1 MQAIQHAP
9 VTLLVHGGAGT
20 LTRADLSPAQELE
33 YREALGQALRAGQA
47 LLLQGGTALDAAVAA
62 VCVLEDCP
70 LFNAGKGS
78 VFTHEGRNEM
88 DAAVMDGATGQ
99 AGAVAGVVSVRNPIL
114 AAQAVMQHSGH
125 VFLMGQG
132 AEAFARTQGLAL
144 EGPEYFHTAHRW
156 QQLQT
161 ALAQNQ
167 ITLDHD
173 GSPASATSLINPM
186 NPTDPTDRKFGTV
199 GAVALDAH
207 GHLAAATSTGGMTN
221 KMFGRVGDSPLIGAG
236 TYACDAT
243 AAVSA
248 TGAGE
253 FFMRGVVAHDIAARM
268 AYGGLSLAEA
278 TQATV
283 REKLDATGGRG
294 GVIALDRHGHYQLA
308 FNTEGMYRG
317 VVQGQA
323 EPQISIYRD

>member
-20 LTRADLSPAQELE
+20 LTRADLRPAQERE
-33 YREALGQALRAGQA
+33 YRDALRQALLAGQA
-47 LLLQGGTALDAAVAA
+47 LLLQGACAVQAVVAA

-99 AGAVAGVVSVRNPIL
+99 AGAVAGLVSVRNPIL

-132 AEAFARTQGLAL
+132 AEAFARSQGLAL
-144 EGPEYFHTAHRW
+144 EGPEYFHTEHRW

-167 ITLDHD
+167 VTLDHD
-173 GSPASATSLINPM
+173 GPPASAMNPM
-186 NPTDPTDRKFGTV
+186 NPTDPADRKFGTV
-199 GAVALDAH
+199 GAVALDAQ

-317 VVQGQA
+317 VVQGNA
-323 EPQISIYRD
+323 EPQTAIYRA

>member
-1 MQAIQHAP
+1 MPAP

-20 LTRADLSPAQELE
+20 LTRADLSPTQERE
-33 YREALGQALRAGQA
+33 YRDALGQALRAGQT

-99 AGAVAGVVSVRNPIL
+99 AGAVAGVVSVRNPVL
-114 AAQAVMQHSGH
+114 AAQAVMQRSGH

-132 AEAFARTQGLAL
+132 AEAFARAQGLAL

-167 ITLDHD
+167 VMLDHD
-173 GSPASATSLINPM
+173 GHRSQGQPAPEPI
-186 NPTDPTDRKFGTV
+186 DRKFGTV
-199 GAVALDAH
+199 GAVALDAQ

-278 TQATV
+278 TQATLH
-283 REKLDATGGRG
+283 E
-294 GVIALDRHGHYQLA
+294 
-308 FNTEGMYRG
+308 NSMP
-317 VVQGQA
+317 QA
-323 EPQISIYRD
+323 GAAG

>member
-1 MQAIQHAP
+1 MQAP

-20 LTRADLSPAQELE
+20 LTRVDLSAAQERE
-33 YREALGQALRAGQA
+33 YRDALGQALRAGQS

-99 AGAVAGVVSVRNPIL
+99 AGAVAGVVAVRNPIL
-114 AAQAVMQHSGH
+114 AAQAVMQRSGH
-125 VFLMGQG
+125 VFLLGQG
-132 AEAFARTQGLAL
+132 AEAFARAQGLAL
-144 EGPEYFHTAHRW
+144 EGPGYFHTEHRW
-156 QQLQT
+156 QQLQA

-167 ITLDHD
+167 VMLDHD
-173 GSPASATSLINPM
+173 GQHHQALPGA
-186 NPTDPTDRKFGTV
+186 DPLDRKFGTV

-236 TYACDAT
+236 TYACDDT

-253 FFMRGVVAHDIAARM
+253 FFIRGVVAHDIAARM
-268 AYGGLSLAEA
+268 AYGRLSLAKA
-278 TQATV
+278 TQATM
-283 REKLDATGGRG
+283 RDKLDATGGRG
-294 GVIALDRHGHYQLA
+294 GVIALDRHGHYKLA

-317 VVQGQA
+317 VVQGHAQ
-323 EPQISIYRD
+323 PQVAIYRA

>member
-1 MQAIQHAP
+1 MQAP

-20 LTRADLSPAQELE
+20 LTRANLSPAQELE
-33 YREALGQALRAGQA
+33 YRDALGQALRAGQS
-47 LLLQGGTALDAAVAA
+47 LLLRGASAVDAVVAA
-62 VCVLEDCP
+62 VSVLEDCP

-99 AGAVAGVVSVRNPIL
+99 AGAVAGVVSVRNPVL
-114 AAQAVMQHSGH
+114 AAQAVMQRSGH
-125 VFLMGQG
+125 VLLIGQG
-132 AEAFARTQGLAL
+132 AEAFAQSQDLTMA
-144 EGPEYFHTAHRW
+144 GPEYFHTAHRW
-156 QQLQT
+156 QQLQA
-161 ALAQNQ
+161 ALAHQQ
-167 ITLDHD
+167 VMLDHD
-173 GSPASATSLINPM
+173 GQHQQGQPEPI
-186 NPTDPTDRKFGTV
+186 DRKFGTV

-253 FFMRGVVAHDIAARM
+253 FFMRGVLAYDIAARM
-268 AYGGLSLAEA
+268 AYGGLSLAQA
-278 TQATV
+278 TEATV
-283 REKLDATGGRG
+283 RDKLDATGGRG
-294 GVIALDRHGHYQLA
+294 GVIALDRQGHYQLA

-317 VVQGQA
+317 VVQGDGP
-323 EPQISIYRD
+323 PQIAIYRD

>member
-1 MQAIQHAP
+1 MLAP

-20 LTRADLSPAQELE
+20 LMRADLSPTQERE
-33 YREALGQALRAGQA
+33 YREALSQALRAGQA
-47 LLLQGGTALDAAVAA
+47 LLLQGGSALDAAVAA

-114 AAQAVMQHSGH
+114 AAQAVMQRSGH

-132 AEAFARTQGLAL
+132 AEAFARAQGLAL
-144 EGPEYFHTAHRW
+144 EGPEYFHTPHRW
-156 QQLQT
+156 QQLQA

-167 ITLDHD
+167 VMLDHD
-173 GSPASATSLINPM
+173 GHRPQGQSVPEPI
-186 NPTDPTDRKFGTV
+186 DRKFGTV

-207 GHLAAATSTGGMTN
+207 GHLAAATSI
-221 KMFGRVGDSPLIGAG
+221 GRVGDSPLIGAG

-317 VVQGQA
+317 VVQGQG

>member
-1 MQAIQHAP
+1 MIDGAQMQAP

-20 LTRADLSPAQELE
+20 LTRADLSADQERD
-33 YREALGQALRAGQA
+33 YREALSLALQAGQT
-47 LLLQGGTALDAAVAA
+47 LLLQGGSALEAVVAA

-99 AGAVAGVVSVRNPIL
+99 AGAVAGLVSVRNPVL
-114 AAQAVMQHSGH
+114 AAQAVMQRSGH
-125 VFLMGQG
+125 VLLMGQG
-132 AEAFARTQGLAL
+132 AEAFACSQGLAL

-156 QQLQT
+156 QQLQA

-167 ITLDHD
+167 VMLDHD
-173 GSPASATSLINPM
+173 GQRPQGQPLS
-186 NPTDPTDRKFGTV
+186 DPIDRKFGTV
-199 GAVALDAH
+199 GAVALDTH

-236 TYACDAT
+236 TYACDET

-268 AYGGLSLAEA
+268 AYGGLSLAQATEA
-278 TQATV
+278 TM
-283 REKLDATGGRG
+283 RDKLDATGGRG

-317 VVQGQA
+317 VVQGDGL
-323 EPQISIYRD
+323 PQIAIYRD

>member
-1 MQAIQHAP
+1 M
-9 VTLLVHGGAGT
+9 
-20 LTRADLSPAQELE
+20 
-33 YREALGQALRAGQA
+33 
-47 LLLQGGTALDAAVAA
+47 LLQGGTALDAAVAA

-70 LFNAGKGS
+70 FFNAGRGS
-78 VFTHEGRNEM
+78 VFTLEGRNEI
-88 DAAVMDGATGQ
+88 DAAVVDGTTGQ

-114 AAQAVMQHSGH
+114 TAQAVMQRSGH

-132 AEAFARTQGLAL
+132 AEAFARAQGLAL

-156 QQLQT
+156 QQLQA

-167 ITLDHD
+167 VMLDYD
-173 GSPASATSLINPM
+173 GQHLQGHSVPEPI
-186 NPTDPTDRKFGTV
+186 DRKFGTV

-253 FFMRGVVAHDIAARM
+253 FFMRGVVAHEIAARM
-268 AYGGLSLAEA
+268 AYDGLSLAEA

-317 VVQGQA
+317 VVQGDGP
-323 EPQISIYRD
+323 PQILIYRD

>member
-1 MQAIQHAP
+1 MLAP

-20 LTRADLSPAQELE
+20 LTRADISPTQELE
-33 YREALGQALRAGQA
+33 YREALGQAMRAGQA
-47 LLLQGGTALDAAVAA
+47 LLLQGSTALAAAVAA

-114 AAQAVMQHSGH
+114 AAQAVMQRSGH

-132 AEAFARTQGLAL
+132 AEAFAKSQGLAL

-156 QQLQT
+156 QQLQI

-167 ITLDHD
+167 LMLDHD
-173 GSPASATSLINPM
+173 GQRPHGQ
-186 NPTDPTDRKFGTV
+186 PTPEPIDRKFGTV
-199 GAVALDAH
+199 GAVALDAR

-268 AYGGLSLAEA
+268 AYGGLTLAEA

-317 VVQGQA
+317 VVQGQG

>member
-1 MQAIQHAP
+1 MSAP

-33 YREALGQALRAGQA
+33 YRDALGQALRAGQS
-47 LLLQGGTALDAAVAA
+47 LLLRGASAVDAVVAA
-62 VCVLEDCP
+62 VSVLEDCP

-78 VFTHEGRNEM
+78 VFTHDGRNEM

-99 AGAVAGVVSVRNPIL
+99 AGAVAGVVSVRNPVL
-114 AAQAVMQHSGH
+114 AAQSVMQRSGH
-125 VFLMGQG
+125 VLLIGQG
-132 AEAFARTQGLAL
+132 AEAFAQSQGLAM
-144 EGPEYFHTAHRW
+144 EGPEYFHTPHRW
-156 QQLQT
+156 QQLQA

-167 ITLDHD
+167 VMLDHD
-173 GSPASATSLINPM
+173 GQHPQGQPEPI
-186 NPTDPTDRKFGTV
+186 DRKFGTV

-268 AYGGLSLAEA
+268 AYGGLSLAQA
-278 TQATV
+278 TEATV
-283 REKLDATGGRG
+283 RDKLDATGGRG
-294 GVIALDRHGHYQLA
+294 GVIALDRQGHYQLA

-317 VVQGQA
+317 VVQGDGP
-323 EPQISIYRD
+323 PQIAIYRD

>member
-1 MQAIQHAP
+1 MPAP

-33 YREALGQALRAGQA
+33 YRDALTQALRAGQA
-47 LLLQGGTALDAAVAA
+47 LLLQGGSALDAAVAA

-114 AAQAVMQHSGH
+114 AAQAVMQRSGH

-132 AEAFARTQGLAL
+132 AEAFAKSQGLVM

-161 ALAQNQ
+161 ALAQN
-167 ITLDHD
+167 
-173 GSPASATSLINPM
+173 
-186 NPTDPTDRKFGTV
+186 
-199 GAVALDAH
+199 
-207 GHLAAATSTGGMTN
+207 
-221 KMFGRVGDSPLIGAG
+221 
-236 TYACDAT
+236 
-243 AAVSA
+243 
-248 TGAGE
+248 
-253 FFMRGVVAHDIAARM
+253 
-268 AYGGLSLAEA
+268 
-278 TQATV
+278 
-283 REKLDATGGRG
+283 
-294 GVIALDRHGHYQLA
+294 
-308 FNTEGMYRG
+308 
-317 VVQGQA
+317 
-323 EPQISIYRD
+323 

>member
-1 MQAIQHAP
+1 
-9 VTLLVHGGAGT
+9 
-20 LTRADLSPAQELE
+20 
-33 YREALGQALRAGQA
+33 
-47 LLLQGGTALDAAVAA
+47 
-62 VCVLEDCP
+62 
-70 LFNAGKGS
+70 
-78 VFTHEGRNEM
+78 
-88 DAAVMDGATGQ
+88 MDGATGQ

-114 AAQAVMQHSGH
+114 AAQAVMQRSGH

-132 AEAFARTQGLAL
+132 AEAFARAQGLAL

-156 QQLQT
+156 QQLQA

-167 ITLDHD
+167 VMLDHD
-173 GSPASATSLINPM
+173 GQHAKGSSVPEPI
-186 NPTDPTDRKFGTV
+186 DRKFGTV

-294 GVIALDRHGHYQLA
+294 GVIALDRQGHYQLA

-317 VVQGQA
+317 VVQGNGP
-323 EPQISIYRD
+323 PQIAIYRD

>member
-1 MQAIQHAP
+1 
-9 VTLLVHGGAGT
+9 LVHGGAGT
-20 LTRADLSPAQELE
+20 LTRADLSLRQELE
-33 YREALGQALRAGQA
+33 YREALDQALRAGQA
-47 LLLQGGTALDAAVAA
+47 LLLQGATALDAAVAA

-88 DAAVMDGATGQ
+88 DAAVMEGATGQ

-114 AAQAVMQHSGH
+114 AAQAVMQRSGH

-156 QQLQT
+156 QQLQA

-167 ITLDHD
+167 VMLDHD
-173 GSPASATSLINPM
+173 GQRPQGPSVTAPI
-186 NPTDPTDRKFGTV
+186 DRKFGTV

-294 GVIALDRHGHYQLA
+294 GVIALDRQGHYQLA

>member
-1 MQAIQHAP
+1 
-9 VTLLVHGGAGT
+9 
-20 LTRADLSPAQELE
+20 
-33 YREALGQALRAGQA
+33 
-47 LLLQGGTALDAAVAA
+47 
-62 VCVLEDCP
+62 VLEDCP

-114 AAQAVMQHSGH
+114 AAQAVMQRSGH

-132 AEAFARTQGLAL
+132 AEAFARAQGLAL

-156 QQLQT
+156 QQLQA

-167 ITLDHD
+167 VMLDHD
-173 GSPASATSLINPM
+173 GQRPQGQSVPEPI
-186 NPTDPTDRKFGTV
+186 DRKFGTV

-268 AYGGLSLAEA
+268 AYGGLSLAQA

-294 GVIALDRHGHYQLA
+294 GVIALDRQGHYQLA

-317 VVQGQA
+317 VVQGDGP
-323 EPQISIYRD
+323 PQIAIYRD

>member
-1 MQAIQHAP
+1 MPAP

-20 LTRADLSPAQELE
+20 LTRTNLSPAQELE
-33 YREALGQALRAGQA
+33 YRDALGQALRAGQS
-47 LLLQGGTALDAAVAA
+47 LLLQGASAVDAVVAA
-62 VCVLEDCP
+62 VGVLEDCP

-114 AAQAVMQHSGH
+114 AAQAVMQRSGH
-125 VFLMGQG
+125 VLLMGQG
-132 AEAFARTQGLAL
+132 ADAFAQSQGLAL
-144 EGPEYFHTAHRW
+144 EGPEYFYTPHRW
-156 QQLQT
+156 QQLQA
-161 ALAQNQ
+161 ALAHQQ
-167 ITLDHD
+167 VMLDHD
-173 GSPASATSLINPM
+173 GQHPQGQPEPI
-186 NPTDPTDRKFGTV
+186 DRKFGTV

-253 FFMRGVVAHDIAARM
+253 FFMRGVVAHDITARM
-268 AYGGLSLAEA
+268 AYGGLSLAQA
-278 TQATV
+278 TEATV
-283 REKLDATGGRG
+283 RDKLDATGGRG
-294 GVIALDRHGHYQLA
+294 GVIALDRQGHYQLA

-317 VVQGQA
+317 VVQGDGP
-323 EPQISIYRD
+323 PQISIYRD

>member
-1 MQAIQHAP
+1 MQMQAP

-20 LTRADLSPAQELE
+20 LTRADLSADQERD
-33 YREALGQALRAGQA
+33 YRKALQQALLAGQT
-47 LLLQGGTALDAAVAA
+47 LLLQGGSALEAVVAA
-62 VCVLEDCP
+62 VCVMEDCP

-99 AGAVAGVVSVRNPIL
+99 AGAVAGLVSVRNPVL
-114 AAQAVMQHSGH
+114 AAQAVMQRSGH

-132 AEAFARTQGLAL
+132 AEAFARAQGLAL

-156 QQLQT
+156 QQLQA

-167 ITLDHD
+167 VMLDHD
-173 GSPASATSLINPM
+173 GQHAQAQPEPI
-186 NPTDPTDRKFGTV
+186 DRKFGTV

-268 AYGGLSLAEA
+268 AYGGLTLAQA
-278 TQATV
+278 TQATM
-283 REKLDATGGRG
+283 RDKLDATGGRG

>member
-1 MQAIQHAP
+1 MTMPAP

-20 LTRADLSPAQELE
+20 LTRADLSPAQERE
-33 YREALGQALRAGQA
+33 YRDALGQALRAGQS
-47 LLLQGGTALDAAVAA
+47 LLLRGASAVDAVVAA
-62 VCVLEDCP
+62 VSVLEDCP

-114 AAQAVMQHSGH
+114 AAQAVMQCSGH
-125 VFLMGQG
+125 VLLIGQG
-132 AEAFARTQGLAL
+132 AEAFAKSQGLAM
-144 EGPEYFHTAHRW
+144 EGPEYFHTEHRW

-167 ITLDHD
+167 VMLDHD
-173 GSPASATSLINPM
+173 GQRQPDQSKPI
-186 NPTDPTDRKFGTV
+186 DRKFGTV

-294 GVIALDRHGHYQLA
+294 GVIALDRQGHYQLP

-317 VVQGQA
+317 VVQGDGP
-323 EPQISIYRD
+323 PQISIYRD

>member
-1 MQAIQHAP
+1 MPAP

-20 LTRADLSPAQELE
+20 LTRADLSPAQERE
-33 YREALGQALRAGQA
+33 YRDALGQALRAGQS
-47 LLLQGGTALDAAVAA
+47 LLLRGASAVDAVVAA
-62 VCVLEDCP
+62 VSVLEDCP

-99 AGAVAGVVSVRNPIL
+99 AGAVAGVVSVRNPVL
-114 AAQAVMQHSGH
+114 AAQSVMQRSGH
-125 VFLMGQG
+125 VLLIGQG
-132 AEAFARTQGLAL
+132 AEAFAKSQGLAM
-144 EGPEYFHTAHRW
+144 EVPEYFHTAHRW
-156 QQLQT
+156 QQLQA
-161 ALAQNQ
+161 ALANKQVM
-167 ITLDHD
+167 LDHD
-173 GSPASATSLINPM
+173 GQRQPDQSQPI
-186 NPTDPTDRKFGTV
+186 DRKFGTV
-199 GAVALDAH
+199 GAVALDEH

-268 AYGGLSLAEA
+268 AYGGLSLAQA
-278 TQATV
+278 TEATV
-283 REKLDATGGRG
+283 RDKLDATGGRG
-294 GVIALDRHGHYQLA
+294 GVIALDRQGHYQLA

-317 VVQGQA
+317 VVQGDGP
-323 EPQISIYRD
+323 PQIAIYRD

>member
-1 MQAIQHAP
+1 
-9 VTLLVHGGAGT
+9 
-20 LTRADLSPAQELE
+20 
-33 YREALGQALRAGQA
+33 
-47 LLLQGGTALDAAVAA
+47 
-62 VCVLEDCP
+62 
-70 LFNAGKGS
+70 
-78 VFTHEGRNEM
+78 
-88 DAAVMDGATGQ
+88 
-99 AGAVAGVVSVRNPIL
+99 VVSVRNPIL
-114 AAQAVMQHSGH
+114 AAQAVMQRSGH

-132 AEAFARTQGLAL
+132 AEAFAKSQGLAL
-144 EGPEYFHTAHRW
+144 EGPDYFHTAHRW
-156 QQLQT
+156 QQLQA

-167 ITLDHD
+167 VMLDHD
-173 GSPASATSLINPM
+173 GQRPQGPSVPEPI
-186 NPTDPTDRKFGTV
+186 DRKFGTV

-283 REKLDATGGRG
+283 REKLDSTGGRG
-294 GVIALDRHGHYQLA
+294 GVIALDRQGHYQLA

>member
-1 MQAIQHAP
+1 MQAIMQAP

-20 LTRADLSPAQELE
+20 LTRADLSASQERE
-33 YREALGQALRAGQA
+33 YRDALSQALRSGQA

-99 AGAVAGVVSVRNPIL
+99 AGAVAGLVSVRNPVL
-114 AAQAVMQHSGH
+114 AAQAVMQRSGH
-125 VFLMGQG
+125 VLLMGQG
-132 AEAFARTQGLAL
+132 AEAFARNQGLAL
-144 EGPEYFHTAHRW
+144 EEPAYFHTAHRW
-156 QQLQT
+156 QQLQA

-167 ITLDHD
+167 VMLDHD
-173 GSPASATSLINPM
+173 GQHSQGTTEPI
-186 NPTDPTDRKFGTV
+186 DRKFGTV

-243 AAVSA
+243 TAVSA

-268 AYGGLSLAEA
+268 AYGGLTLAQA
-278 TQATV
+278 TQATM
-283 REKLDATGGRG
+283 RDKLDATGGRG

-317 VVQGQA
+317 VVQGDGP
-323 EPQISIYRD
+323 PQIAIYRD

>member
-1 MQAIQHAP
+1 MQMQAP

-20 LTRADLSPAQELE
+20 LTRADLSADQERD
-33 YREALGQALRAGQA
+33 YRKALQQALLAGQT
-47 LLLQGGTALDAAVAA
+47 LLLQGGSALEAVVAA
-62 VCVLEDCP
+62 VCVMEDCP

-99 AGAVAGVVSVRNPIL
+99 AGAVAGLVSVRNPVL
-114 AAQAVMQHSGH
+114 AAQAVMQRSGH

-132 AEAFARTQGLAL
+132 AEAFARAQGLAL

-156 QQLQT
+156 QQLQA

-167 ITLDHD
+167 VMLDHD
-173 GSPASATSLINPM
+173 GQHAQAQPKPI
-186 NPTDPTDRKFGTV
+186 DRKFGTV

-268 AYGGLSLAEA
+268 AYGGLSLAQA
-278 TQATV
+278 TEATV
-283 REKLDATGGRG
+283 RDKLDATGGRG

-317 VVQGQA
+317 VVQGDGP
-323 EPQISIYRD
+323 PQIAIYRD

>member
-1 MQAIQHAP
+1 
-9 VTLLVHGGAGT
+9 
-20 LTRADLSPAQELE
+20 
-33 YREALGQALRAGQA
+33 
-47 LLLQGGTALDAAVAA
+47 
-62 VCVLEDCP
+62 
-70 LFNAGKGS
+70 
-78 VFTHEGRNEM
+78 
-88 DAAVMDGATGQ
+88 
-99 AGAVAGVVSVRNPIL
+99 VVSVRNPVL
-114 AAQAVMQHSGH
+114 AAQAVMQRSGH

-132 AEAFARTQGLAL
+132 AEAFAKSQGLAM
-144 EGPEYFHTAHRW
+144 EGSEYFHTEHRW

-167 ITLDHD
+167 VMLDHD
-173 GSPASATSLINPM
+173 GQRPQRQPEPI
-186 NPTDPTDRKFGTV
+186 DRKFGTV

-268 AYGGLSLAEA
+268 AYGGLSLAQA
-278 TQATV
+278 TEATV
-283 REKLDATGGRG
+283 RDKLDATGGRG
-294 GVIALDRHGHYQLA
+294 GVIALDRQGHYQLA

-317 VVQGQA
+317 LVQGNGP
-323 EPQISIYRD
+323 PQIAIYRD

>member
-20 LTRADLSPAQELE
+20 LTRADLSPAQECE
-33 YREALGQALRAGQA
+33 YRDALGQALQAGQA

-78 VFTHEGRNEM
+78 VFTHEGRHEM

-114 AAQAVMQHSGH
+114 AAQAVMQRSGH

-132 AEAFARTQGLAL
+132 AEAFARAQGLAL

-156 QQLQT
+156 QQLQA

-167 ITLDHD
+167 VTLDHD
-173 GSPASATSLINPM
+173 GQPLVG
-186 NPTDPTDRKFGTV
+186 TDPIDRKFGTV

-248 TGAGE
+248 TGTGE

-268 AYGGLSLAEA
+268 AYGGLSLADA
-278 TQATV
+278 TQATM

-317 VVQGQA
+317 VVQGDGS
-323 EPQISIYRD
+323 PQIAIYRD

>member
-1 MQAIQHAP
+1 MPAP

-20 LTRADLSPAQELE
+20 LTRADLSPAQEQE
-33 YREALGQALRAGQA
+33 YRDSLGQALRAGQS
-47 LLLQGGTALDAAVAA
+47 LLLRGASAVDAVVAA
-62 VCVLEDCP
+62 VSVLEDCP

-99 AGAVAGVVSVRNPIL
+99 AGAVAGVVSVRNPVL
-114 AAQAVMQHSGH
+114 AAQAVMQRSGH

-132 AEAFARTQGLAL
+132 AEAFAKSQGLAM
-144 EGPEYFHTAHRW
+144 EGPEYFHTEHRW

-167 ITLDHD
+167 VMLDHD
-173 GSPASATSLINPM
+173 GQRPQRQPEPI
-186 NPTDPTDRKFGTV
+186 DRKFGTV

-268 AYGGLSLAEA
+268 AYGGLSLAQA
-278 TQATV
+278 TEATV
-283 REKLDATGGRG
+283 RDKLDATGGRG
-294 GVIALDRHGHYQLA
+294 GVIALDRQGHYQLA

-317 VVQGQA
+317 LVQGNGP
-323 EPQISIYRD
+323 PQIAIYRD

>member
-1 MQAIQHAP
+1 M
-9 VTLLVHGGAGT
+9 TLLVHGGAGT
-20 LTRADLSPAQELE
+20 LTRANLSPAQERE
-33 YREALGQALRAGQA
+33 YRDALGQALRAGQS
-47 LLLQGGTALDAAVAA
+47 LLLRGASAVDAVVAA
-62 VCVLEDCP
+62 VSVLEDCP

-99 AGAVAGVVSVRNPIL
+99 AGAVAGVVTVRNPVL
-114 AAQAVMQHSGH
+114 VAQAVMQRSGH
-125 VFLMGQG
+125 VLLIGQG
-132 AEAFARTQGLAL
+132 AEAFAQSQGLAT
-144 EGPEYFHTAHRW
+144 EEPEYFYTAHRW

-161 ALAQNQ
+161 ALAHNQ
-167 ITLDHD
+167 VMLDHD
-173 GSPASATSLINPM
+173 GQHPQGQPEPI
-186 NPTDPTDRKFGTV
+186 DHKFGTV

-236 TYACDAT
+236 TYASDAT

-253 FFMRGVVAHDIAARM
+253 FFMRGVVAHDISARM
-268 AYGGLSLAEA
+268 AYGGLSLAQA
-278 TQATV
+278 TEATV
-283 REKLDATGGRG
+283 RDKLDATGGRG
-294 GVIALDRHGHYQLA
+294 GVIALDRQGHYQLA

-317 VVQGQA
+317 VVQGDGP
-323 EPQISIYRD
+323 PQIAIYRD

>member
-1 MQAIQHAP
+1 MQAP

-20 LTRADLSPAQELE
+20 LTRADLSADQERD
-33 YREALGQALRAGQA
+33 YREAMQQALQAGQA
-47 LLLQGGTALDAAVAA
+47 LLLQGGSAVDAVVAA

-88 DAAVMDGATGQ
+88 DAAVMDGACSQ
-99 AGAVAGVVSVRNPIL
+99 AGAVAGLVSVRNPVR
-114 AAQAVMQHSGH
+114 AAQAVMQRSGH
-125 VFLMGQG
+125 VLLMGQG
-132 AEAFARTQGLAL
+132 AEAFARSQGLAL

-156 QQLQT
+156 QQLQA

-167 ITLDHD
+167 VMLDHD
-173 GSPASATSLINPM
+173 GQPQQGQPV
-186 NPTDPTDRKFGTV
+186 PDPIDRKFGTV

-253 FFMRGVVAHDIAARM
+253 YFIRGVVAHDLAARM
-268 AYGGLSLAEA
+268 AYGGQSLA
-278 TQATV
+278 QAADAV
-283 REKLDATGGRG
+283 VHEKLDATGGRG
-294 GVIALDRHGHYQLA
+294 GVIALDRHGHYRFA

-317 VVQGQA
+317 LVQGHG
-323 EPQISIYRD
+323 EPQTWIYREPDAALP

>member
-1 MQAIQHAP
+1 MSAP

-20 LTRADLSPAQELE
+20 LTRADLSPAQEQE
-33 YREALGQALRAGQA
+33 YRDALGQALRAGQS
-47 LLLQGGTALDAAVAA
+47 LLLRGTSAVDAVVAA
-62 VCVLEDCP
+62 VSVLEDCP

-99 AGAVAGVVSVRNPIL
+99 AGAVAGVLSVRNPVL
-114 AAQAVMQHSGH
+114 AAQAVMQRSGH
-125 VFLMGQG
+125 VLLIGQG
-132 AEAFARTQGLAL
+132 ADAFAQSQGLAM
-144 EGPEYFHTAHRW
+144 EGPEYFHMAHRW
-156 QQLQT
+156 QQLQA
-161 ALAQNQ
+161 ALAHKQVM
-167 ITLDHD
+167 LDHD
-173 GSPASATSLINPM
+173 GLRQPDQSEPI
-186 NPTDPTDRKFGTV
+186 DRKFGTV

-268 AYGGLSLAEA
+268 AYGGFSLAEA
-278 TQATV
+278 TEATL

-294 GVIALDRHGHYQLA
+294 GVIALDRQGHYQLA